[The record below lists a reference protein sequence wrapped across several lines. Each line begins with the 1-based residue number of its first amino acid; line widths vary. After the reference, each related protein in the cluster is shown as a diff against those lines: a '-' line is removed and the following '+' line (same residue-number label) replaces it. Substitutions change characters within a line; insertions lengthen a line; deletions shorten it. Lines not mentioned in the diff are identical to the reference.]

1 MRTRPPRLL
10 AGFAGTTLAL
20 LGCVVLLRLTE
31 HPWLLP
37 SLGGSCVILFGMPR
51 GLMAQP
57 RSFVGGH
64 VLATLVGLACRLG
77 YLGLGGPIEIW
88 AAAAVGAALAVMAA
102 TRTIHS
108 PAGANPLVVFAEQA
122 GPGFLA
128 APLLPGLAVLF
139 AVAYAA
145 NNLPRPW
152 GAGPWPRFRGLS
164 RARPLVA
171 ESAAP
176 TGAAPE

>member
-1 MRTRPPRLL
+1 M
-10 AGFAGTTLAL
+10 
-20 LGCVVLLRLTE
+20 LRLTD

-37 SLGGSCVILFGMPR
+37 SLGGSCVILLGMPR

-57 RSFVGGH
+57 RSFLGGH
-64 VLATLVGLACRLG
+64 VLAPLVGIGFRIGHTA
-77 YLGLGGPIEIW
+77 LGGPEMAW

-122 GPGFLA
+122 DWGFLL

-139 AVAYAA
+139 AVAFAA

-152 GAGPWPRFRGLS
+152 GSGPWPRFRG
-164 RARPLVA
+164 RASLPRRGTGVA
-171 ESAAP
+171 SSVGGGSP
-176 TGAAPE
+176 P